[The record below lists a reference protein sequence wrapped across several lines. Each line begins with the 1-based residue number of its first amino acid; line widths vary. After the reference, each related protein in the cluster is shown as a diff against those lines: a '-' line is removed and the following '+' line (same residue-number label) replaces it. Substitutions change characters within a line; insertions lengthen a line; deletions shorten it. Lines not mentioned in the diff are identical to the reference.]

1 MKVRIE
7 LTRYVEVEVDDKYNA
22 MTDLNTLDEQFDELY
37 EELQKDLTNKGFNMW
52 KEDRRY
58 SDIEQVA
65 YVETAGGDALIEF

>member
-22 MTDLNTLDEQFDELY
+22 MTDLNTPDEQFDELY
-37 EELQKDLTNKGFNMW
+37 EELQKDLINKGFNMW
-52 KEDRRY
+52 TEDCRY
-58 SDIEQVA
+58 SGIEQVA